1 MRILVIT
8 LDYPPSFC
16 STGVLVR
23 QLVQEFQRRGHV
35 VTVVT
40 SVAEGSEV
48 SRRGWSS
55 DGEARVLR
63 LPLPKFRES
72 DSTFARLLVFGC
84 FNVLSFVAGIFSGP
98 QDVIYAPSPPFTNGL
113 VTWLLGRL
121 RRIPSVYNVQDFQTE
136 AYVQFGVLRNPFLIR
151 VFRAMERFA
160 CAANTRVTV
169 LAQSWCEYLKGEGV
183 DPGSIAVVHNFVDI
197 EEIRPLPATNGF
209 SRRHDFNARFVVMH
223 AGTIAFRHGLGVL
236 VEAAAL
242 LGDLPDVLFVIVG
255 GGSKHEELEGQVE
268 KAQLPNLVLLP
279 WQSRADLPYV
289 RAAADVHMIVLR
301 RGMTTH
307 SVPCKVYEIMASGR
321 PFIAAVDADSEID
334 LIASQVDCGIVVEP
348 ESAKAIADAVRRL
361 HGDRKMAREMGEIG
375 RGEAVARY
383 SVTTSADQ
391 YEALFEEILESRK
404 PSPRST

>member
-1 MRILVIT
+1 
-8 LDYPPSFC
+8 
-16 STGVLVR
+16 
-23 QLVQEFQRRGHV
+23 V

-63 LPLPKFRES
+63 LPLPKFRQS
-72 DSTFARLLVFGC
+72 GSTVARLLVFGC
-84 FNVLSFVAGIFSGP
+84 FNVLSFVAGIFSGA
-98 QDVIYAPSPPFTNGL
+98 QDVIYSPSPPFTNGL

-136 AYVQFGVLRNPFLIR
+136 AYVQFGVLHNPSLIR
-151 VFRAMERFA
+151 VLRAMERFA
-160 CAANTRVTV
+160 CMANTRVAV
-169 LAQSWCEYLKGEGV
+169 LAQSWREYLEREGV
-183 DPGSIAVVHNFVDI
+183 DASRIAVIRNFVDI
-197 EEIRPLPATNGF
+197 EEIRPLPISNIF
-209 SRRHDFNARFVVMH
+209 SRRHAFDGKFVVMH

-255 GGSKHEELEGQVE
+255 GGSKRTELEEQVE
-268 KAQLPNLVLLP
+268 KAELPNVLLLP

-321 PFIAAVDADSEID
+321 PFIAAVDVNSEID
-334 LIASQVDCGIVVEP
+334 LIAGQVDCGIVVEP
-348 ESAKAIADAVRRL
+348 ESAQAIAAAVRRL

-383 SVTTSADQ
+383 SVTTSAGQ
-391 YEALFEEILESRK
+391 YEALFEEILESGK